1 MNSIVVFMT
10 WKGQESHPPIEN
22 RPMSLDQNIRDVLR
36 YQDVE
41 LANAMNTLKDDPA
54 KLTQFINTRK
64 ADLYNTVTKEHS
76 DNFAKVYGDLGR
88 AADTTKNILY
98 YHVRNKDL
106 DRTQEAVFKRAAM
119 DADNAT
125 YDSQVAK
132 RQFEINE
139 WSSSNKLDTLF
150 FFQLLFIGLT
160 LLAPLLYMSRIG
172 MIPNGV
178 FYGVSLL
185 IVTALVLTVAV
196 RAQYTEKTRD
206 LRFWNRRRF
215 QQMGGPP
222 TPPTCES
229 IQGLASDLSQGIV
242 SAGQQL
248 QTAAQD
254 VNIPG
259 I

>member
-1 MNSIVVFMT
+1 
-10 WKGQESHPPIEN
+10 
-22 RPMSLDQNIRDVLR
+22 MSLDQNIRDVFRL
-36 YQDVE
+36 QDVE
-41 LANAMNTLKDDPA
+41 LANAMNTLKGDPA
-54 KLTQFINTRK
+54 KLSQFITARK
-64 ADLYNTVTKEHS
+64 AQLYNTVTKEHS
-76 DNFAKVYGDLGR
+76 DNFQKVYGDLGR
-88 AADTTKNILY
+88 AADTTKNIMY

-139 WSSSNKLDTLF
+139 WTSSNKLDTLF

-160 LLAPLLYMSRIG
+160 LLAPLLYMSRTG

-185 IVTALVLTVAV
+185 IVIALVLTVAV
-196 RAQYTEKTRD
+196 RAQYTEKSRD

-215 QQMGGPP
+215 QTMGGPP

-229 IQGLASDLSQGIV
+229 IQGLASDLSQGLV
-242 SAGQQL
+242 SAGQSIQS
-248 QTAAQD
+248 AAQD
-254 VNIPG
+254 LNVPG
-259 I
+259 V

>member
-1 MNSIVVFMT
+1 
-10 WKGQESHPPIEN
+10 
-22 RPMSLDQNIRDVLR
+22 MSLDQNIQDVLKF
-36 YQDVE
+36 QDVE
-41 LANAMNTLKDDPA
+41 LANAMNTLKNDPA
-54 KLTQFINTRK
+54 KLTQFINARK
-64 ADLYNTVTKEHS
+64 AQLYNTVTKEHS
-76 DNFAKVYGDLGR
+76 DNFEKVYGDLGR
-88 AADTTKNILY
+88 AADATKNILY

-106 DRTQEAVFKRAAM
+106 DRTQEAVLSRAAT

-139 WSSSNKLDTLF
+139 WTSSNKLDTLF
-150 FFQLLFIGLT
+150 FFQLMFIGLT
-160 LLAPLLYMSRIG
+160 LLAPLLYMSRTG
-172 MIPNGV
+172 MIPTGV

-185 IVTALVLTVAV
+185 IITALVFTVAV
-196 RAQYTEKTRD
+196 RAQYTGKTRD

-242 SAGQQL
+242 SAGKTVQS
-248 QTAAQD
+248 TVESGA
-254 VNIPG
+254 IPG
-259 I
+259 M

>member
-1 MNSIVVFMT
+1 MVL
-10 WKGQESHPPIEN
+10 E
-22 RPMSLDQNIRDVLR
+22 QNITDALKL
-36 YQDVE
+36 QDIE
-41 LANAMNTLKDDPA
+41 LANSINNLKNDPV
-54 KLTQFINTRK
+54 KLGEFINARK
-64 ADLYNTVTKEHS
+64 AQLYNTVTKEHS
-76 DNFAKVYGDLGR
+76 DNFEKVYGDLGR
-88 AADTTKNILY
+88 ATDTTKNILY

-106 DRTQEAVFKRAAM
+106 DRTQEAILSRAAS

-139 WSSSNKLDTLF
+139 WTSSNKLDTLF

-160 LLAPLLYMSRIG
+160 LLAPLLYMSRTG

-185 IVTALVLTVAV
+185 IVIALVLTVAV

-229 IQGLASDLSQGIV
+229 IQGLASTAVQGV
-242 SAGQQL
+242 TSASSSIQ
-248 QTAAQD
+248 AAA
-254 VNIPG
+254 
-259 I
+259 